1 MNNIRYFQNKLVI
14 IILQEWFLEYLL
26 HLSFF
31 IDDLCSMEPSMDF
44 VLRKC

>member
-14 IILQEWFLEYLL
+14 IILQECFLEHSL
-26 HLSFF
+26 HLSPF
-31 IDDLCSMEPSMDF
+31 DNLYSMEPSVDF